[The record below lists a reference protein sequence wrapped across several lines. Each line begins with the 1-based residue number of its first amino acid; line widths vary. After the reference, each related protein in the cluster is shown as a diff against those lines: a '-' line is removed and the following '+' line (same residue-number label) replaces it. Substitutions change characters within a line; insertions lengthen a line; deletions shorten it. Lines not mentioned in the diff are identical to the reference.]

1 MSKVIKINLLLLVVG
16 SAYLIWLRIT
26 GMGIPCLFHMLTGL
40 YCPGCGM
47 TRALLAISRFD
58 LIGAFR
64 AHWAFVICLPFMFY
78 LYVMICWR
86 YGQKEKIIIYSWEN
100 TMMILMIVIWAV
112 RATMLNFWHIG

>member
-26 GMGIPCLFHMLTGL
+26 GMGIPCLFHTLTGL

-58 LIGAFR
+58 LIGAFK
-64 AHWAFVICLPFMFY
+64 AHWAIVICMPFMFY

-100 TMMILMIVIWAV
+100 RMMILMIVIWVV
-112 RATMLNFWHIG
+112 RAAMLNFWHIG